1 MSSSLPRVFSALVVV
16 VPLAAALA
24 SACGGGSTGSGAGA
38 SGSGAASQGGSG
50 NTGNVGNAGGMAGAG
65 NAQAGGTGSGA
76 GGAGGAGGDCGS
88 PSDPLNCGACGHECA
103 PGQTCEG
110 GQCVC
115 SVVEAPSFAADV
127 QPILTA
133 SCAKTACHTGS
144 LPKAGLDL
152 SAGNAHGELV
162 GVPSVQCDDRLLVV
176 PGAPTES
183 YLMNKVMNVD
193 LCGTSK
199 KMPPS
204 GSLSDTQLQTL
215 SDWICAGALDD

>member
-1 MSSSLPRVFSALVVV
+1 MTSSLARALSRLVVV
-16 VPLAAALA
+16 APLAAALA
-24 SACGGGSTGSGAGA
+24 SACGGGSPSSSGTGAT
-38 SGSGAASQGGSG
+38 SQGGAGGSGGGGATG
-50 NTGNVGNAGGMAGAG
+50 NTGNTGNTGGTGNAGGM
-65 NAQAGGTGSGA
+65 
-76 GGAGGAGGDCGS
+76 GGATGGGGAGGDCGS
-88 PSDPLNCGACGHECA
+88 PTDPDNCGACGHVCA
-103 PGQTCEG
+103 PGQSCDE

-115 SVVEAPSFAADV
+115 AGGVVSFASDV

-152 SAGNAHGELV
+152 SAGKSHAELV
-162 GVPSVQCDDRLLVV
+162 GAPSIQCADRLLVV

-204 GSLSDTQLQTL
+204 GSLSDAQLEVL
-215 SDWICAGALDD
+215 SQWICGGALDD